1 METISVNKT
10 DEVLQTLKKIDK
22 KIDLLEAKS
31 IENISKLIDDKFSKN
46 SLKVGSIQ
54 TQKLSD
60 ELDFE
65 IKDIQLKNEI
75 EKFAKRKKDIQ
86 KLLLDKNIQK
96 LSKNGQEILSKLD
109 KISSKGGILDRF
121 LKSLEKDG
129 DFSYFNLLSSSFLSS
144 SIFDIERKLS
154 DLAKISEPIIP

>member
-96 LSKNGQEILSKLD
+96 LSKNDQEILSKLD